1 MGGASGGING
11 KYAEEIKKVAEKIVC
26 AYSLKPRRMTVVG
39 LQDVDFG
46 KIRFITISVNGK
58 NIMESGKV
66 TEEEHLR
73 IKIQPDLGMKYI
85 A

>member
-1 MGGASGGING
+1 MGGASGGISG
-11 KYAEEIKKVAEKIVC
+11 KYAEEIKKVAEKMVC
-26 AYSLKPRRMTVVG
+26 A
-39 LQDVDFG
+39 FG
-46 KIRFITISVNGK
+46 KIRFITISANGK